1 MSNIPR
7 AVEDKLIHD
16 DHEIGGEELIC
27 HTRKLPHVLYG
38 IFVELLRDIYS
49 TSDGR
54 MLGTTSRLW
63 NADPQKTRVW
73 IDTECRWEDER
84 PEFRPA
90 IYIGLSTMDY
100 KSLTGQE
107 SGLAG
112 GSLIDGEEFY
122 AKHVSGNV
130 SFTHIAATS
139 GEAVDLC
146 DTTLDY
152 IDAFSSVIRRDFC
165 FETFSLIRREPLKQ
179 LPKEAKERYGSVATF
194 AYTFQDCWTLKLE
207 SPKLKIVSLTLDNQ
221 LGTVL

>member
-27 HTRKLPHVLYG
+27 NIRKLPHVLYG

-49 TSDGR
+49 TADGR
-54 MLGTTSRLW
+54 MLGTTSRVW
-63 NADPQKTRVW
+63 SPDPQKTRVW

-90 IYIGLSTMDY
+90 IYVGLSEMTY
-100 KSLTGQE
+100 TSLTGKK
-107 SGLAG
+107 SGLMGAG
-112 GSLIDGEEFY
+112 LMDGEEFY
-122 AKHVSGNV
+122 GKHVSGDV

-146 DTTLDY
+146 DNTLDY
-152 IDAFSSVIRRDFC
+152 IDAFSSVISRDFC
-165 FETFSLIRREPLKQ
+165 FETFSLSSRVPLKQ
-179 LPKEAKERYGSVATF
+179 LPKESKERYGSVATF
-194 AYTFQDCWTLKLE
+194 SYTFQDCWTLKLE
-207 SPKLKIVSLTLDNQ
+207 SPKLKIVSLTLDNK